1 MRNDT
6 EEIYRQK
13 VNRVIDYISANLH
26 QPLALDKLADQIYV
40 SQRQLLRI
48 MRSSLNEPLYSYI
61 ARQRVER
68 AVMYMQTEKTSLTKL
83 AEMVGYDNPQSF
95 SKAFKKQFGT
105 SPKAYMSEL
114 RTRLENYTQSSGNRQ
129 NHLQSEICEDGD
141 LELVYIRIIGKYGE
155 KEPYEMAWNKLHRF
169 LEDNQA
175 LSKETR
181 LIGISF
187 DDPNVTKS
195 KQCRFY
201 ACASVQK
208 KIVPVGAFGTI
219 HLQRGKYAV
228 YTLKG
233 CYSGLQELYNNISV
247 NFPYSLR
254 HGMAFEEYLNS
265 PRDTK
270 EENLLTKIF
279 IPIK

>member
-6 EEIYRQK
+6 EEIYQQK
-13 VNRVIDYISANLH
+13 INRVIDYISANLH
-26 QPLALDKLADQIYV
+26 QPLALDTLADQIYV

-48 MRSSLNEPLYSYI
+48 MRSSLNEPLYAYI

-68 AVMYMQTEKTSLTKL
+68 AVMYMQTEKRSLTIL
-83 AEMVGYDNPQSF
+83 AEMVGYNNPQSF
-95 SKAFKKQFGT
+95 SKAFKKHFET
-105 SPKAYMSEL
+105 SPKAYMNEL
-114 RTRLENYTQSSGNRQ
+114 RTRLENYMQSSGNRQ
-129 NHLQSEICEDGD
+129 HHLQHEICEDGD

-155 KEPYEMAWNKLHRF
+155 KEPYETAWNKLRRY
-169 LEDNQA
+169 LNDNQA

-181 LIGISF
+181 YIGISF

-208 KIVPVGAFGTI
+208 KIVPNGTFGTI
-219 HLQRGKYAV
+219 QLQRGKYAV

-247 NFPYSLR
+247 HFPYSIR
-254 HGMAFEEYLNS
+254 HGMTFEEYLNS
-265 PRDTK
+265 PCDTK
-270 EENLLTKIF
+270 EEDLLTKIF

>member
-6 EEIYRQK
+6 ENIHRQK

-26 QPLALDKLADQIYV
+26 QPLALDKLAEQIYV

-68 AVMYMQTEKTSLTKL
+68 AVMYMQSEKTSLAKL
-83 AEMVGYDNPQSF
+83 AEMVGYESPQSF

-105 SPKAYMSEL
+105 SPKAYMNEL
-114 RTRLENYTQSSGNRQ
+114 RTRLENYMQSSGNRQ

-155 KEPYEMAWNKLHRF
+155 KEPYETAWNNLIHF
-169 LEDNQA
+169 LENNQA
-175 LSKETR
+175 LSNETR
-181 LIGISF
+181 FIGISF
-187 DDPNVTKS
+187 DDPNVTQS

-208 KIVPVGAFGTI
+208 KIVPNGMFGTI
-219 HLQRGKYAV
+219 QLRRGKYAV

-233 CYSGLQELYNNISV
+233 SYSGLRELYNNISV

-265 PRDTK
+265 PCDTK
-270 EENLLTKIF
+270 EEDLLTKIF
-279 IPIK
+279 IPIQ